1 MTLLARRMTSGKPCV
16 FGFLRSPLKQQRSI
30 GLDMT
35 AGLTGPNAPP
45 VLGALNEGR
54 GVRAAR
60 SLARTV
66 LGVCVV
72 WLIVYEAHVVALPGW
87 HTFFFGRAVHLVALG
102 LASGTCLLRA
112 ASDERERAGWLL
124 IGLGCASWTAGEIY
138 FTAALWDLH
147 QIPVPSWADVGYLGF
162 PPLVFGGI
170 MLLARS
176 RARHMSATAWID
188 AAAAALAVAGVSA
201 AVVFD
206 VVLHSV
212 GGTAAEVGTNLAYP
226 VTDLLLI
233 GVLVGVTGLCGW
245 RLTRTWALLG
255 TGVVIFW
262 VADSL
267 YLIQSANSSYVPGGV
282 YDVGWWGGITFLA
295 IAAWTRRGAAVP
307 RRAAAE
313 TKTIVAP
320 LAFGV
325 LGLGV
330 LIYGSLRTNPM
341 NGLAVALA
349 SASIAAI
356 GVRLYLTFRQNQ
368 RMLRA
373 SREHALIDSLTNLS
387 NRRALIADLEAALTK
402 AEYSQP
408 VVLGLFDLDGFK
420 SYNDEFGHLAGD
432 DLLRRLSARLAVAVA
447 GRGTA
452 YRLGGDEFCVLI
464 DPGAE
469 VPQAILDTAV
479 SALSDYGKGFSI
491 GCSSGSVTL
500 PHEAQDCGAAL
511 GLADRRM
518 YSAKQRGRTSAGRQ
532 SADVLVRALAERV
545 PDIEDHMNDVASLAA
560 ATAEQLGLEPDEIE
574 LVHRAA
580 ALHDIGK
587 VAIPDAILL
596 KPGPLDPDEWA
607 FMRRHPVI
615 GERILAAA
623 PALSSVAALVRA
635 SHERFDGAGY
645 PDGLAAHK
653 IPLGA
658 RIIIV
663 CDAFDA
669 MISHRPY
676 NRPRSGDDAERELR
690 ACAGTQFDPVVVD
703 AFCRVRQ
710 ALPQATA
717 A

>member
-1 MTLLARRMTSGKPCV
+1 MISRKVPRL
-16 FGFLRSPLKQQRSI
+16 FGFLLSRLKEPRSI
-30 GLDMT
+30 GLLDMT
-35 AGLTGPNAPP
+35 TGSTAPHASP
-45 VLGALNEGR
+45 ILGALDEGR
-54 GVRAAR
+54 RIRAAR
-60 SLARTV
+60 GFARAV
-66 LGVCVV
+66 LGTCVV
-72 WLIVYEAHVVALPGW
+72 WLIIYEAHVVALPGW
-87 HTFFFGRAVHLVALG
+87 HAFLFGRAVHLVVLG

-162 PPLVFGGI
+162 PPLVFMGI

-176 RARHMSATAWID
+176 RARHMPGTAWID
-188 AAAAALAVAGVSA
+188 AVAAALAVAGLSA

-206 VVLHSV
+206 AVLHSV
-212 GGTAAEVGTNLAYP
+212 GGTTAEVATNLAYP
-226 VTDLLLI
+226 VTDLLLV
-233 GVLVGVTGLCGW
+233 GVLVGVIGLCGW
-245 RLTRTWALLG
+245 RLTRTWVLLG
-255 TGVVIFW
+255 AGVVIFW

-267 YLIQSANSSYVPGGV
+267 YLIQSANGSYVPGGV
-282 YDVGWWGGITFLA
+282 YDVGWWGGITLLA
-295 IAAWTRRGAAVP
+295 MAAWTRRGDAVQP
-307 RRAAAE
+307 RAAAG

-325 LGLGV
+325 LALGV
-330 LIYGSLRTNPM
+330 LIYGNLRTNPM
-341 NGLAVALA
+341 NGLAVALDGG
-349 SASIAAI
+349 SLAAI
-356 GVRLYLTFRQNQ
+356 GVRLYLTFRENQ

-373 SREHALIDSLTNLS
+373 SREHALIDSLTNLP
-387 NRRALIADLEAALTK
+387 NRRALISDLEAAVK
-402 AEYSQP
+402 DAEYGQP
-408 VVLGLFDLDGFK
+408 AVLGWFDLDGFK
-420 SYNDEFGHLAGD
+420 SYNDSFGHLAGD
-432 DLLRRLSARLAVAVA
+432 DLLRRLSARLAITVQ

-464 DPGAE
+464 DPGRE
-469 VPQAILDTAV
+469 VPQAILDAAL
-479 SALSDYGKGFSI
+479 SALSDHGEGFSI

-500 PHEAQDCGAAL
+500 PHEAQDSGAAL

-518 YSAKQRGRTSAGRQ
+518 YSAKQRGRASAGRQ

-545 PDIEDHMNDVASLAA
+545 PDIEDHMNDVATLAA
-560 ATAEQLGLEPDEIE
+560 ATAERLGLEPDEIE

-587 VAIPDAILL
+587 VAIPDAILR

-623 PALSSVAALVRA
+623 PSLSPVAALVRA

-645 PDGLAAHK
+645 PDGLAADK

-658 RIIIV
+658 RIIFV

-669 MISHRPY
+669 MISERPY
-676 NRPRSGDDAERELR
+676 NRPRSEDDAERELR

-703 AFCRVRQ
+703 AFCRIRR
-710 ALPQATA
+710 ALAQATA